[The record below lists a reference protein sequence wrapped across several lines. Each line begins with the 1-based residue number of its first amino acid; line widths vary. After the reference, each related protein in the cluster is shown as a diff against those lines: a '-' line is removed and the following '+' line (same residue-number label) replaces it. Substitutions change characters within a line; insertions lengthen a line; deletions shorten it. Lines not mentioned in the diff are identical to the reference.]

1 MGSIHFDRREI
12 LGKIVYYG
20 PGMSGK
26 TTNLQAIHK
35 RVPNELRG
43 DLTSLATQQ
52 DRTLFFDLLPMEI
65 GKINGFSLRLQ
76 LYTVPG
82 QIYYKSSRRIVLQGV
97 DGIVFVADSQQGKL
111 EENLESLQDLRENLN
126 IMGIDPDEIPLVL
139 QFNKRDL
146 APVHS
151 TREMAEALARKQ
163 YVLVPS
169 EDGRSMKR
177 ELRTI
182 PYSSHEAVAVTGL
195 GVFNTLKD
203 ITSLVVRDIK
213 KAHLM
218 ATRQQRAPVMEEEP
232 APQRERP
239 KPSRPQWQDSE
250 RLDPDARTGAAGRGT
265 AQQSAPG
272 ATEPSRQTP
281 DGRGEKGSMT
291 FQMRGVEAGRPRSTR
306 SFWQKVWHKMGF
318 GSTS

>member
-35 RVPNELRG
+35 RVPDELRG

-111 EENLESLQDLRENLN
+111 EENLESMQDLRENLN

-146 APVHS
+146 TPVHS
-151 TREMAEALARKQ
+151 IAEMADALSRKQ

-218 ATRQQRAPVMEEEP
+218 AMRQQRAPVLEEEQA
-232 APQRERP
+232 APTERP
-239 KPSRPQWQDSE
+239 KPSRPQWQDSD
-250 RLDPDARTGAAGRGT
+250 RLDPDNQTESAGGRRASQSAAGAAE
-265 AQQSAPG
+265 S
-272 ATEPSRQTP
+272 SRP
-281 DGRGEKGSMT
+281 MPEARGEKGSLT
-291 FQMRGVEAGRPRSTR
+291 FQMRGVEASRARSTR